1 MRPEW
6 LTAAVAL
13 LPPVGLWAA
22 YPRRPAAASAIFGLA
37 LAAGAALLASAP
49 GAGRAAA
56 AVTALWGVGG
66 TALAWRLA
74 RRREAEHSAFAER
87 LASVRAQ
94 RESMAEEL
102 RGLKARGH
110 NAELAH
116 REASALYG
124 LVKSLSEAMSWEEAR
139 PRVEAALEQYFG
151 SRVEYALYVAG
162 LRGEGEIRPLT
173 LRGLRTS
180 PGASWATLERLLQ
193 EQGVSA
199 ASPRAFEKPERAV
212 GVPIREGQELLGY
225 LYTRV
230 PEGAA
235 SEAWLAKTQSFV
247 SELGVAFRRVKLF
260 QEVERLSEIDGLT
273 GVRRRG
279 AFDKK
284 ISEELVRAKTFKTTF
299 ALMILDID
307 HFKSLND
314 GHGHP
319 FGDQVLKRLGAVLNS
334 LVYDTDFVA
343 RYGGEEF
350 AIVLPRAEPAGALRK
365 AEAIRAAIEAEIFSV
380 GFEELRVTVS
390 IGISHFPR
398 DASTPEEMVAR
409 ADSAMYSAKAS
420 GRNRVVDSD
429 ALRRMN

>member
-1 MRPEW
+1 MSMAW
-6 LTAAVAL
+6 LAFAVIL
-13 LPPVGLWAA
+13 LPPLGLWAS
-22 YPRRPAAASAIFGLA
+22 YPRRSVAAGAFFGIA
-37 LAAGAALLASAP
+37 LAAGAALLVSASE
-49 GAGRAAA
+49 AGRIAAA
-56 AVTALWGVGG
+56 LTSFWGIGG
-66 TALAWRLA
+66 AALAWRLA
-74 RRREAEHSAFAER
+74 LRRETDYNAFTER
-87 LASVRAQ
+87 LSSVRTQ
-94 RESMAEEL
+94 RERMAEEL

-116 REASALYG
+116 REATALYG

-139 PRVEAALEQYFG
+139 PRVEGALEQYFG
-151 SRVEYALYVAG
+151 PKVEYALYVAG

-173 LRGLRTS
+173 VRGLRAS
-180 PGASWATLERLLQ
+180 PGASWATLERLFQ
-193 EQGVSA
+193 EQNANAGVA
-199 ASPRAFEKPERAV
+199 RAFEKPERSV

-235 SEAWLAKTQSFV
+235 PDAWLAKTQSFV

-365 AEAIRAAIEAEIFSV
+365 AEAIRAAIEAEVFSV

-409 ADSAMYSAKAS
+409 ADAAMYAAKSA

-429 ALRRMN
+429 ALRRLN